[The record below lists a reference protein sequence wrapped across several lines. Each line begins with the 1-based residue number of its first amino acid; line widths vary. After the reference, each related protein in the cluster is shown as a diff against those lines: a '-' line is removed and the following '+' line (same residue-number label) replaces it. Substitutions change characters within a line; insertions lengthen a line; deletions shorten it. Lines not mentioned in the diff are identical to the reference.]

1 VTQGEK
7 FDPEGDY
14 IRRWVPELANV
25 PAKYLH
31 APWEAPPLALSMSG
45 VTLGVEYPHPIV
57 DHVRARNEALEA
69 LTTIS
74 AKTGPAEGP
83 D

>member
-1 VTQGEK
+1 
-7 FDPEGDY
+7 
-14 IRRWVPELANV
+14 
-25 PAKYLH
+25 
-31 APWEAPPLALSMSG
+31 MSG